1 MLESLLNLLL
11 RYRQA
16 TMAVGLL
23 LFAVGFWNVW
33 DLSVN
38 DAPEHWMPRSTI
50 RNWERFAEHFEYGDT
65 VVIGVEFR
73 KGVHPQDIRFLKNLR
88 RDLSKIPS
96 ILRVT
101 DLSIPAT
108 WVERVPITEMLKA
121 PRAND
126 DPYEIYRG
134 VLYDD
139 PRVWNEQSSGD
150 PENDNRTLLT
160 LVEIDAASDKSKDP
174 IAAQAELDERRR
186 TAMRQIYSILKKHER
201 EDVTFHPAGAVV
213 IQYELELIA
222 RGIVKLLVPVSLL
235 LMLVSLGFGFRSLHA
250 IIIAVFGG
258 AWAIVVLMG
267 GVVLGGWTLN
277 VVTVGGPVLMVVIT
291 VSTTVHFAHY
301 HSANNLPRGAKGYAL
316 TSYRRRFVRWIGVPC
331 FGAALT
337 TGFGFLMLS
346 FNELRPLRELGIE
359 LFAGSILAFFG
370 SYLVWLALPS
380 LRIAPGKRLTTR
392 RMYAIGQALTRRPAA
407 VLALALPVLGFTIYI
422 STLVK
427 VAVDPFSFFE
437 KESRVAQAL
446 DHFSSRKFGHY
457 TLDAIL
463 VPRSLPDDP
472 ASRFAVLNENR
483 KIAEGIQRRIA
494 KRPEVRR
501 AISEV
506 SIQRR
511 VDKLVQDRA
520 REAIQ
525 ANQPKRDLWSWIDS
539 EVVTRPPAKSIRSK
553 LAWLKPLLQYQLM
566 QQPSWF
572 SLATVD
578 LKWFDPTWYD
588 YGIRIMV
595 LRNTFKWLVD
605 QSDRGAIRMTFLVF
619 DPGTGFR
626 PLMKAVR
633 KEVNEVPDDRF
644 DYFFTGTAAS
654 VAVLSEQLVGAM
666 LRGLLAAMLTM
677 AVVCGFL
684 FRSIRLTLIAFFPNA
699 FPILTVFGVMGLFG
713 IPLNSGSAMVASV
726 ALGVGLNDT
735 VHFAMHYR
743 VHRLEGSDCRTA
755 VCETF
760 GDTSRPMIMT
770 SVVNCAGFAI
780 FLLSDFQPMFH
791 FGLLASIA
799 MAAALVGDLV
809 LLPNLL
815 RVFDNRPW
823 PVKGEKSSE
832 GPKGLVENQAC

>member
-1 MLESLLNLLL
+1 VLESFLNLLL

-16 TMAVGLL
+16 TLAVGLL
-23 LFAVGFWNVW
+23 LFAIGFWKVW
-33 DLSVN
+33 NLSVN

-50 RNWERFAEHFEYGDT
+50 RNWERFAEYFEYGDT
-65 VVIGVEFR
+65 VVIGLEFR
-73 KGVHPQDIRFLKNLR
+73 EGVEGEDIRFLRNLR
-88 RDLSKIPS
+88 RDLKKIPG
-96 ILRVT
+96 IMRVT
-101 DLSIPAT
+101 DLSIPAM
-108 WVERVPITEMLKA
+108 WVERVPITEMLIA
-121 PRAND
+121 PKGH

-139 PRVWNEQSSGD
+139 PEVWNGKASGN
-150 PENDNRTLLT
+150 PGNENRTLLT
-160 LVEIDAASDKSKDP
+160 LVEIDASSDIKDP
-174 IAAQAELDERRR
+174 VAAQAELDERRR
-186 TAMRQIYSILKKHER
+186 TAMRQIYAVLKKHER

-222 RGIVKLLVPVSLL
+222 QGIVKRLVPVALL

-250 IIIAVFGG
+250 IMIAFFGG
-258 AWAIVVLMG
+258 AWAIVVMMG

-277 VVTVGGPVLMVVIT
+277 VVTVGSPILMVVIT

-301 HSANNLPRGAKGYAL
+301 HSSNDLPRGAKGYAL

-331 FGAALT
+331 LGAALT

-359 LFAGSILAFFG
+359 LFAGSILAFVG

-392 RMYAIGQALTRRPAA
+392 RMYAVGQTLTRRPKATL
-407 VLALALPVLGFTIYI
+407 VLAVPVLGLMVYL
-422 STLVK
+422 SSLVD

-437 KESRVAQAL
+437 KESRVAKAL
-446 DHFSSRKFGHY
+446 EHYSSRKFGHY

-463 VPRSLPDDP
+463 VPQSLPEDP
-472 ASRFAVLNENR
+472 SSRKAILKENR
-483 KIAEGIQRRIA
+483 EIAEGIQKRIA
-494 KRPEVRR
+494 ERVEVRR
-501 AISEV
+501 TISQI

-511 VDKLVQDRA
+511 VDELEKKRA
-520 REAIQ
+520 NRATQ
-525 ANQPKRDLWSWIDS
+525 VNQPKQSVWRWVNSRIYGVPPEHKAWSM
-539 EVVTRPPAKSIRSK
+539 
-553 LAWLKPLLQYQLM
+553 LAGLKPLLQYHLM
-566 QQPSWF
+566 QRPSLL
-572 SLATVD
+572 SLALLD

-595 LRNTFKWLVD
+595 LRNTFKWLAD
-605 QSDRGAIRMTFLVF
+605 QSGQGAIRITFLVY

-633 KEVNEVPDDRF
+633 SEVEQVPDERF
-644 DYFFTGTAAS
+644 DHFFTGTAAS

-677 AVVCGFL
+677 AIVCAFL
-684 FRSIRLTLIAFFPNA
+684 FRSIRLTLIAFLPNA
-699 FPILTVFGVMGLFG
+699 FPILTVFGVMGLCG

-735 VHFAMHYR
+735 VHFVMHYR

-815 RVFDNRPW
+815 RVFDNRLW
-823 PVKGEKSSE
+823 RGGREENLDDAKGIAAK
-832 GPKGLVENQAC
+832 QA